1 MISSDGRQ
9 LWTVLASIF
18 LVGGTSIGAFVLAFN
33 TPTVGLGCR
42 TGGYLI
48 FFVVALVLLIA
59 EIAVWWLT
67 SPLRNQDHFKS
78 HLDTFTQQTKSR
90 RKTIF
95 ASLPGLASSRTLLA
109 RLLQVLESTALWT
122 SLILLRLLPAKYRKE
137 RLAMMQGSIRA
148 HFSTLRNLTA
158 RNWLQR
164 GFFTP
169 LEFANL
175 VWACYLLAAQTIGA
189 FNNCACM
196 ASTWG
201 GFGGYIDFRQ
211 INVANSAAIE
221 EYWIIGTVVTCAV
234 MGLGMG
240 YIVLEVWTSLIFCSR
255 TLLIR
260 YM

>member
-1 MISSDGRQ
+1 MI

-18 LVGGTSIGAFVLAFN
+18 LVGGTSVGAFVLSFN

-48 FFVVALVLLIA
+48 FFVIALVLLLA
-59 EIAVWWLT
+59 EIVVWWLT
-67 SPLRNQDHFKS
+67 SPLRNQDEFKS
-78 HLDTFTQQTKSR
+78 HLDAYTEHTKSR

-95 ASLPGLASSRTLLA
+95 ASLPGLASSKTLLA
-109 RLLQVLESTALWT
+109 RLLRTLESSVLQV
-122 SLILLRLLPAKYRKE
+122 SLMPLRLLPAKHRKE
-137 RLAMMQGSIRA
+137 RLAMTEATIRA
-148 HFSTLRNLTA
+148 HFWTLRNLTA

-189 FNNCACM
+189 FNNCACIS
-196 ASTWG
+196 STWG
-201 GFGGYIDFRQ
+201 GFGGYLDFRQ
-211 INVANSAAIE
+211 LNVANSTAVE
-221 EYWIIGTVVTCAV
+221 GYWIVGTVITCAV

-240 YIVLEVWTSLIFCSR
+240 YIVLEVRASPVVKSR
-255 TLLIR
+255 MELIR
-260 YM
+260 